1 MLEALKTEVCEIA
14 KKAQQDGLCKHKS
27 GNFSARD
34 CQRGYVVMTP
44 TGVDREVLTPE
55 DMIVM
60 DLNGKVLENL
70 TNLCPTSEYM
80 MHLGIYKK
88 KPQTM
93 AVVHTHSMYATTF
106 AVLNKPIPAIV
117 YEVSMLGLTQAHVPV
132 TAYGRPGTKAL
143 AKQVEE
149 CCLKSDTF
157 LLEKH
162 GAIALDARNIKE
174 AYLRASYLEELA
186 ELYYHTLQAN
196 GGREPDVFTQEELES
211 WEYPAL

>member
-70 TNLCPTSEYM
+70 TKLCPTSEYM

-132 TAYGRPGTKAL
+132 AAYGRPGTKAL

>member
-34 CQRGYVVMTP
+34 RQSGYVVMTP

-70 TNLCPTSEYM
+70 TNLRPTSEYM

-117 YEVSMLGLTQAHVPV
+117 YEVSMLGLTEAQVPV
-132 TAYGRPGTKAL
+132 AAYGRPGTKSL

-162 GAIALDARNIKE
+162 GAIALDTRNIKE

-186 ELYYHTLQAN
+186 ELYYHTFQAN
-196 GGREPDVFTQEELES
+196 GGREPEGFTQEELES